1 MSLLLTNCTCPWIQ
15 NHCCMF
21 RLLFIAVFK
30 ERQYVLK
37 DIYSVSIQL
46 FQLRR
51 PHFYRKGN
59 SVVLISVRGW
69 VDHMAT
75 EEYATWKFP
84 TTFPEIEPGTSCLL
98 AQCLY
103 QLALLM
109 KRCVCVC
116 VCVCVS
122 LVFNSASGR
131 SCATELGND
140 WFHVINEGLMLFS
153 MQIGSWDKER
163 RVPEQETR
171 EGAQNVIAQ
180 RIFNCLV

>member
-75 EEYATWKFP
+75 EGIRHLKNFQRP
-84 TTFPEIEPGTSCLL
+84 FRKSKLEPPVFWRSASTNW
-98 AQCLY
+98 LY
-103 QLALLM
+103 LWNA
-109 KRCVCVC
+109 

-163 RVPEQETR
+163 RVPEQETG

-180 RIFNCLV
+180 RIYNCLV